1 MALTTVR
8 PQGMGF
14 NTGRRNM
21 VINGAM
27 QVAQR
32 GTSETGVTSSQYANA
47 PDRFKVAMT
56 TGGTWTVSQST
67 TSPDGFSNS
76 YKFDCTTANGSLAS
90 DSNIQL
96 RQRIEGQNLQQLAKG
111 TSGAKSV
118 TVSFYVRTNKTGTY
132 TLELFDRDN
141 TRTFS
146 KTYTVSSAD
155 TWEFKSITFA
165 GDTSGA
171 LDNDNAVSLDLN
183 WFLAAG
189 TEFTSGTFTTGWESR
204 VDANRVSSS
213 QVNLADSTSN
223 EWYIT
228 GIQME
233 LGENASDFEHRSYGE
248 ELALCQRYLQLWNFG
263 SSYQGGGGLSGMF
276 YSYDLA
282 FVTIPYFCEM
292 RASPTGTI
300 SDKSTWQLINP
311 SDAPDAVNSI
321 SMYGQGKMSATIQVD
336 ASTSGSTPNVSATS
350 GCILWPDNSSS
361 TDATVRLDAEL

>member
-1 MALTTVR
+1 MSKAAELAALIGSQTALSNR
-8 PQGMGF
+8 SLI
-14 NTGRRNM
+14 
-21 VINGAM
+21 INGAM

-32 GTSETGVTSSQYANA
+32 GTSETSVTSSQYADA

-56 TGGTWTVSQST
+56 TAGTWTVSQST
-67 TSPDGFSNS
+67 TSPEGFSNS
-76 YKFDCTTANGSLAS
+76 YKFDCTAANGSLSS

-96 RQRIEGQNLQQLAKG
+96 LQRIEGQNLQQLAKG

-155 TWEFKSITFA
+155 TWEFKSVTFA

-171 LDNDNAVSLDLN
+171 LDNDNAVSLDVS

-189 TEFTSGTFTTGWESR
+189 TDFTSGTFSSGWASKT
-204 VDANRVSSS
+204 DANRVSSS

-228 GIQME
+228 GVQLE
-233 LGENASDFEHRSYGE
+233 VGEQATPFEHRSFGD
-248 ELALCQRYLQLWNFG
+248 ELRRCQRYYFRTTG
-263 SSYQGGGGLSGMF
+263 SSTGYGN
-276 YSYDLA
+276 LA
-282 FVTIPYFCEM
+282 TVSRIGNTLYRGVVEFPVTM
-292 RASPTGTI
+292 RSR
-300 SDKSTWQLINP
+300 P
-311 SDAPDAVNSI
+311 SFS
-321 SMYGQGKMSATIQVD
+321 S
-336 ASTSGSTPNVSATS
+336 SGSFQTLDSGFTFSSMSGGDGASFDSHGVQVTMTSNGSA
-350 GCILWPDNSSS
+350 GQS
-361 TDATVRLDAEL
+361 TLLRQAADGQAALIYDAEL

>member
-1 MALTTVR
+1 MSKAAELAALIGS
-8 PQGMGF
+8 QSAQS
-14 NTGRRNM
+14 NRNII
-21 VINGAM
+21 INGAM

-32 GTSETGVTSSQYANA
+32 GTSETSVTSSQYADA
-47 PDRFKVAMT
+47 PDRFKVSMT

-67 TSPDGFSNS
+67 TSPEGFSNS
-76 YKFDCTTANGSLAS
+76 YKFDCTAANGSLSS

-96 RQRIEGQNLQQLAKG
+96 LQRIEGQNLQQLAKG

-155 TWEFKSITFA
+155 TWEFKSVTFA

-171 LDNDNAVSLDLN
+171 LDNDNAVSLDVS

-189 TEFTSGTFTTGWESR
+189 TDFTSGTFSSGWASKT
-204 VDANRVSSS
+204 DANRVSSS

-228 GIQME
+228 GVQLE
-233 LGENASDFEHRSYGE
+233 VGDVATAFEHRSVAD
-248 ELALCQRYLQLWNFG
+248 ELERCKRYYQRTTTGGNAYTNLSVVGCYSTGTDQRGTIPFTTEMRTGPALSTSGNLMVLG
-263 SSYQGGGGLSGMF
+263 LGGGL
-276 YSYDLA
+276 A
-282 FVTIPYFCEM
+282 
-292 RASPTGTI
+292 
-300 SDKSTWQLINP
+300 
-311 SDAPDAVNSI
+311 SI
-321 SMYGQGKMSATIQVD
+321 SAGDGISTHHAGIRVNTNSNLTAGQVAILRGNNDTTAHIQF
-336 ASTSGSTPNVSATS
+336 
-350 GCILWPDNSSS
+350 
-361 TDATVRLDAEL
+361 DAEL

>member
-1 MALTTVR
+1 MSKAAELAALIGS
-8 PQGMGF
+8 QSAQS
-14 NTGRRNM
+14 NRNII
-21 VINGAM
+21 INGAM

-32 GTSETGVTSSQYANA
+32 GTSETSVTSSQYADA
-47 PDRFKVAMT
+47 PDRFKVSMT

-67 TSPDGFSNS
+67 TSPEGFSNS
-76 YKFDCTTANGSLAS
+76 YKFDCTAANGSLSS

-96 RQRIEGQNLQQLAKG
+96 LQRIEGQNLQQLAKG

-155 TWEFKSITFA
+155 TWEFKSVTFA

-171 LDNDNAVSLDLN
+171 LDNDNAVSLDVS

-189 TEFTSGTFTTGWESR
+189 TDFTSGTFSSGWASKT
-204 VDANRVSSS
+204 DANRVSSS

-228 GIQME
+228 GVQLE
-233 LGENASDFEHRSYGE
+233 VGDVATAFEHRSVAD
-248 ELALCQRYLQLWNFG
+248 ELERCKRYYQRTTTGGNAYTNLSVVGCYSTGTDQRGTIPFTTEMRTGPALSTSGNLMVLG
-263 SSYQGGGGLSGMF
+263 LGGGL
-276 YSYDLA
+276 A
-282 FVTIPYFCEM
+282 
-292 RASPTGTI
+292 
-300 SDKSTWQLINP
+300 
-311 SDAPDAVNSI
+311 SI
-321 SMYGQGKMSATIQVD
+321 SAGDGISTHHAGIRVNTNSNLTAGQVA
-336 ASTSGSTPNVSATS
+336 
-350 GCILWPDNSSS
+350 ILRGNND
-361 TDATVRLDAEL
+361 TTAHLQFDAEL

>member
-1 MALTTVR
+1 MSKAAELAALIGSQTALS
-8 PQGMGF
+8 
-14 NTGRRNM
+14 NRNLI
-21 VINGAM
+21 INGAM

-32 GTSETGVTSSQYANA
+32 GTSETGVTSSQYADA
-47 PDRFKVAMT
+47 PDRFKVAIT

-76 YKFDCTTANGSLAS
+76 YKFDCTTANGSLSS

-96 RQRIEGQNLQQLAKG
+96 LQRIEGQNLQGLAKG
-111 TSGAKSV
+111 TSSAKSV

-155 TWEFKSITFA
+155 TWEFKSVTFA

-171 LDNDNAVSLDLN
+171 LDNDNAASLDVS

-189 TEFTSGTFTTGWESR
+189 TDFTSGTFSSGWASKT
-204 VDANRVSSS
+204 DANRVSSS

-228 GIQME
+228 GVQLE
-233 LGENASDFEHRSYGE
+233 VGEQATPFEHRSYPD
-248 ELALCQRYLQLWNFG
+248 ELRKCQRYFYFMNFG
-263 SSYQGGGGLSGMF
+263 GTYQVGGGLPGML
-276 YSYDLA
+276 YSTDLA
-282 FVTIPYFCEM
+282 LRLFRFC
-292 RASPTGTI
+292 
-300 SDKSTWQLINP
+300 
-311 SDAPDAVNSI
+311 
-321 SMYGQGKMSATIQVD
+321 
-336 ASTSGSTPNVSATS
+336 
-350 GCILWPDNSSS
+350 
-361 TDATVRLDAEL
+361 VR